1 LARRELKLV
10 LNNPQTSSTAKLFLG
25 RLANREENYAEAIAE
40 LQEAVRENPRL
51 ADAYAELGLA
61 YRKQKQYLNAEDSLL
76 KALQISPDNYAANL
90 NLAIVYELTKDLR
103 AEKQRFRFNQ
113 LEEVRQHKE
122 KEFLSM
128 IEVRPY

>member
-1 LARRELKLV
+1 
-10 LNNPQTSSTAKLFLG
+10 LFLG

-61 YRKQKQYLNAEDSLL
+61 YRKQKQYLKAEDSLL